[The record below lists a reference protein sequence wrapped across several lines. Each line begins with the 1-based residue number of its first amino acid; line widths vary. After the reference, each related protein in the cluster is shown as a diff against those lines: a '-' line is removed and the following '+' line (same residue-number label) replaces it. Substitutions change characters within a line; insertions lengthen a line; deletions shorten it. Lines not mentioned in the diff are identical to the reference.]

1 MPDNEETSTNLN
13 PDTPDFSSTYTP
25 MTLRPDWGIPG
36 VVGLNPRGES
46 KGQQKAISGAARN
59 AYLEA
64 LRTAPGS
71 VRDTKDGPVFLRE
84 GGGDSGGPSI
94 NGLETIGASANS
106 SSNKWDPF
114 PNDST
119 LMQLWYRSEQEAEDL
134 KTGDFIGAAGAGAGR
149 SYVDTEGD
157 KQDEVTRQFKDFLA
171 RAKGTYDL
179 MDSERSYAMAGD
191 DQNIQNQAAM
201 RAGNLGEAWA
211 TPYADMRGPGLSS
224 TLSRSLPNYLSPDY
238 RMNQAV
244 GLGGPEGFDNAN
256 YDENGMPMYADGTD
270 PAMANIPPELLAMV
284 GEQMMVPP
292 DGEPPSGK
300 PWPWGRRAM

>member
-1 MPDNEETSTNLN
+1 MPPEDETR
-13 PDTPDFSSTYTP
+13 PA
-25 MTLRPDWGIPG
+25 TLRPE
-36 VVGLNPRGES
+36 VGLGDGGAGYNAAPRPT
-46 KGQQKAISGAARN
+46 ISTKEQGVDAVSSAKS
-59 AYLEA
+59 AWLDYQ
-64 LRTAPGS
+64 LRTGADETGGRIKTPMWVPDKSTASSGRGIAS
-71 VRDTKDGPVFLRE
+71 VSLGTAEGA
-84 GGGDSGGPSI
+84 GGGGGEYKDQIDPEGQRLYNRWQI
-94 NGLETIGASANS
+94 LESD
-106 SSNKWDPF
+106 NKQFRKD
-114 PNDST
+114 N
-119 LMQLWYRSEQEAEDL
+119 
-134 KTGDFIGAAGAGAGR
+134 FISDAGAGAGR

-224 TLSRSLPNYLSPDY
+224 TLARSLPNYLSPDY

-284 GEQMMVPP
+284 GKPMGVPLSSDFQP
-292 DGEPPSGK
+292 RD
-300 PWPWGRRAM
+300 WPWGRIA